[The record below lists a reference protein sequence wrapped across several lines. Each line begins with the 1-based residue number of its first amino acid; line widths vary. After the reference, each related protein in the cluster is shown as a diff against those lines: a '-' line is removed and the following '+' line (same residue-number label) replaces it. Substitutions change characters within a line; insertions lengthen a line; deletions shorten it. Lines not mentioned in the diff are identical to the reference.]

1 MTVKAGRLPAGWMR
15 LAAVAARSSSR
26 VAKLCTGP
34 PPVVAFVAAL
44 GSAARERW
52 AGVTGLGRAALGP
65 RRDAHVYA
73 PAVKRQATRQST
85 SAAEVRRIW
94 RAQRVT
100 VTATSPGTERCAF
113 GLADEQLIRIW

>member
-1 MTVKAGRLPAGWMR
+1 MGRRGDDGEGGQAACRLDPAGWM
-15 LAAVAARSSSR
+15 VARSSSK

-34 PPVVAFVAAL
+34 PPVVAYVAAL
-44 GSAARERW
+44 ASAGGERW

-73 PAVKRQATRQST
+73 PAVKRQAPRQSA

-94 RAQRVT
+94 RA
-100 VTATSPGTERCAF
+100 
-113 GLADEQLIRIW
+113 